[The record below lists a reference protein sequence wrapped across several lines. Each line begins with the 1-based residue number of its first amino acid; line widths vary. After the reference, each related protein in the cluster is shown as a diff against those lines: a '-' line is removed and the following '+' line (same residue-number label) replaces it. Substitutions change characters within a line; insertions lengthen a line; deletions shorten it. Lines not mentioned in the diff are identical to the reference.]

1 MTTPL
6 RLKILHSLQIFF
18 MDDRTFMAVL
28 RCVPVFAYRFTLP
41 ALLRKVTLPRLR
53 S

>member
-18 MDDRTFMAVL
+18 MDDRTFIVPL
-28 RCVPVFAYRFTLP
+28 RYVVFYRFTLP